1 MLRVVFEYLFY
12 IFAEY
17 ANIQKEEPILLWF
30 IYVYNDVIQT
40 LRFLNLLPNI

>member
-1 MLRVVFEYLFY
+1 MLKFDFEYSFY

-17 ANIQKEEPILLWF
+17 AHIQKEEPILLWF

-40 LRFLNLLPNI
+40 LWFLNLLANV